1 MRSAPSIAF
10 DYRPS
15 RWIACATAAISV
27 AACVAPWF
35 GQLPVGVQGVVSLG
49 ALAIGIVALRN
60 FLHARFRRIAFRASA
75 WKLVRTDGGDVP
87 AELASH
93 VCLGAWLSLDFRC
106 AGRRRF
112 RVVLGPDNIDT
123 ETRRRLILL
132 LSRAEVAQTG

>member
-15 RWIACATAAISV
+15 RWIAGATTATSI

-35 GQLPVGVQGVVSLG
+35 GQLPASAQAVLSLA
-49 ALAIGIVALRN
+49 ALAIGIAALRN
-60 FLHARFRRIAFRASA
+60 FLRAPFRRIAFRALA
-75 WKLVRTDGGDVP
+75 WKLVHADGVQVP

-93 VCLGAWLSLDFRC
+93 VRLGIWLALDFRC
-106 AGRRRF
+106 AGHRRF
-112 RVVLGPDNIDT
+112 RLVLGPDNIDA

-132 LSRAEVAQTG
+132 LSRAEVAQTA